1 MGAKGGVSRSV
12 GARGVVEGL
21 EDDLAD
27 LAGHAIEDQEEEEDD
42 QRQQHQ
48 EHQDAPVPAP
58 DEEDEGLQRVH
69 KPVEGGLG
77 AAVGAGH
84 GVR

>member
-1 MGAKGGVSRSV
+1 MRRDECPRSV
-12 GARGVVEGL
+12 RTRGVVQGL

-27 LAGHAIEDQEEEEDD
+27 LAGHAVEDEEEEDDD

-69 KPVEGGLG
+69 KPVERGFGT
-77 AAVGAGH
+77 AVGEQG
-84 GVR
+84 R